1 MKQFIKLRL
10 SSILLLDVLNLIFE
24 DSPELAVLDSFYLLN
39 SRALQSQLELDLYI
53 LPLLSQ
59 LRDFEDDKVILS
71 LNQVDDF
78 FPMIRELVGLDLVHN
93 LGDLQL
99 NLVVLEAGDLHEIV
113 LDSDVKKI
121 LVRGILSL
129 EVGLDILKQMI

>member
-53 LPLLSQ
+53 FPLLTQ
-59 LRDFEDDKVILS
+59 LRDFEDDEVIVS